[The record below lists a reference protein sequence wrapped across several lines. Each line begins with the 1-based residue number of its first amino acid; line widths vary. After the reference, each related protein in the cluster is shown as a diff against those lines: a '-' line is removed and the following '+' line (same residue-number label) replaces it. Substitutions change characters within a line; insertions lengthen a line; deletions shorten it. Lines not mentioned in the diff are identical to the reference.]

1 MAIPKIAQYELPHTD
16 SFPANKVD
24 WAIQADKAILLI
36 HDMQEYFVN
45 FFDTQKSPVP
55 ELIQNIVNLKKA
67 AKAAGIPIIYT
78 AQPANQD
85 LEERA
90 LLTDFWGTGLRQDT
104 EIVGDLT
111 PEDNDIQYTKW
122 RYSAFKKSPLLD
134 FLKDEGRDQLIIC
147 GIYGH
152 IGVQATAL
160 DAFMLD
166 VKPFIIG
173 DAIADFSLNEH
184 KGTLEYVTGRCGAVK
199 SLAQAMVE
207 MAANKHAKETLTL
220 ARMQQDVA
228 DILDLELDEVELN
241 ENLIYLGLDS
251 IRAMV
256 LIEKWRQAGVN
267 INFAELVK
275 DVTLAQWWLVLEPLV
290 LAAKTEKAA

>member
-1 MAIPKIAQYELPHTD
+1 MAIPKIAQYELPATD

-24 WAIQADKAILLI
+24 WTIQADKAVLLV

-55 ELIQNIVNLKKA
+55 ELIQNIVTLKKA

-90 LLTDFWGTGLRQDT
+90 LLTDFWGTGLQQDT
-104 EIVGDLT
+104 EIVAALM
-111 PEDNDIQYTKW
+111 PEDDDIQYTKW
-122 RYSAFKKSPLLD
+122 RYSAFKKSPLLE
-134 FLKDEGRDQLIIC
+134 FLNEEGRDQLVIC

-166 VKPFIIG
+166 VKPFVIG
-173 DAIADFSLNEH
+173 DTIADFSLNEH
-184 KGTLEYVTGRCGAVK
+184 KSTLEYVSGRCGAVK
-199 SLAQAMVE
+199 HLEQAIVE
-207 MAANKHAKETLTL
+207 IAANMKVTDSLTL
-220 ARMQQDVA
+220 IGMQQDVA
-228 DILDLELDEVELN
+228 DILDLEIDEVDLN

-251 IRAMV
+251 IRAMA
-256 LIEKWRQAGVN
+256 LIEKWRKAGVK
-267 INFAELVK
+267 INFSELVK
-275 DVTLAQWWLVLEPLV
+275 EVTLTQWWSVLEPLI
-290 LAAKTEKAA
+290 LETKAQKVA

>member
-16 SFPANKVD
+16 SFPVNKVD
-24 WAIQADKAILLI
+24 WTIQADKAVLLI

-90 LLTDFWGTGLRQDT
+90 LLTDFWGTGLQQDT
-104 EIVGDLT
+104 EIVAALM
-111 PEDNDIQYTKW
+111 PEDDDIQYTKW
-122 RYSAFKKSPLLD
+122 RYSAFKKSPLLE
-134 FLKDEGRDQLIIC
+134 FLHEEGRDQLVIC

-166 VKPFIIG
+166 VKPFVIG

-184 KGTLEYVTGRCGAVK
+184 KSTLEYVSGRCGAVK
-199 SLAQAMVE
+199 HLQQAIVE
-207 MAANKHAKETLTL
+207 IAANMKVTDSLTL
-220 ARMQQDVA
+220 IGMQQDVA
-228 DILDLELDEVELN
+228 DILDLEIDEVDLD

-251 IRAMV
+251 IRAMA
-256 LIEKWRQAGVN
+256 LIEKWRKAGIK
-267 INFAELVK
+267 INFTELVK
-275 DVTLAQWWLVLEPLV
+275 EVTLTQWWSVLEPLV
-290 LAAKTEKAA
+290 REAKKAA